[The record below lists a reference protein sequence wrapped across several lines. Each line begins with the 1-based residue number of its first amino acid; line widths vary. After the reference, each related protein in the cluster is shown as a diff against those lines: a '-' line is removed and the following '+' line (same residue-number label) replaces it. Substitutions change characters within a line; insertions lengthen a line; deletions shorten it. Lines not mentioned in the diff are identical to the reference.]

1 MLGITTLIA
10 CLLAPGIASA
20 EIYKWTDDA
29 GRVHY
34 DEKPKDRASEPM
46 VMPKNYKKPATPPPD
61 ETQRF
66 ENIRK
71 WTDARQKEREAE
83 KLRQAELE
91 EKRAKRE
98 KRCNKLKNDLADME
112 RGGISWYRLDEN
124 GQRQYYSDDE
134 IMKEKNDLE
143 NSIKK
148 NCH

>member
-1 MLGITTLIA
+1 MMKITTLIV
-10 CLLAPGIASA
+10 CLLAAGIAAA
-20 EIYKWTDDA
+20 EIYKWTDDE

-34 DEKPKDRASEPM
+34 DEKPKDRASDPM
-46 VMPKNYKKPATPPPD
+46 VLPKQYKTPATPPPG
-61 ETQRF
+61 EAQRF

-83 KLRQAELE
+83 KLRKAELE

-124 GQRQYYSDDE
+124 GERQYYSDEE
-134 IMKEKNDLE
+134 ITKEKNDLQA
-143 NSIKK
+143 SIKK